1 MRTVLFLVAAFFLF
15 TCSSEAS
22 DPVASARLS
31 MTYSVKELPVWSESG
46 EFDPRIL
53 VEFLQSAV
61 ADAEATNEGQVRITP
76 RKRTGSLVI
85 VADVEM
91 HEKVWDVLTKLRG
104 SQSDK
109 RPDFQKLLLRQRADA
124 IHLNRMESRMHRME
138 REDLERR
145 RKLSL
150 RDQPSIIP

>member
-1 MRTVLFLVAAFFLF
+1 
-15 TCSSEAS
+15 
-22 DPVASARLS
+22 

-53 VEFLQSAV
+53 VELLKATV
-61 ADAEATNEGQVRITP
+61 ADAEATNQGQVGITP
-76 RKRTGSLVI
+76 RKSSGSLVI
-85 VADVEM
+85 LADVEM
-91 HEKVWDVLTKLRG
+91 HEKVWGVLAKLRG
-104 SQSDK
+104 NQSDN
-109 RPDFQKLLLRQRADA
+109 RPDFQEFLLRQRADA
-124 IHLNRMESRMHRME
+124 IHSNRLETRMHRME